1 MYYWGC
7 LFIWTRFGHFSNDI
21 DWSIYE
27 GYDLDFGDGFET
39 LERDSLHL
47 DTRLRNWFSWV
58 FCLSLKGEENGTTC
72 DADLAYCVDLVLILF
87 LCSPKNWFPL
97 YIVHIRYT
105 YMPSLSLSFLPLSP
119 SFFFFFFFFFPLWL
133 SFNYLKI
140 ICLLIK
146 KCFCRVRQTSPNVF
160 EETYS
165 NANTTNWYHNFENL
179 GFDYIVPYV
188 NILCSR
194 YC

>member
-1 MYYWGC
+1 MSVSLNKIRPFFQWYRLEYLWRLWFGFWRW
-7 LFIWTRFGHFSNDI
+7 LWNFGERFSPFGHKVK
-21 DWSIYE
+21 E
-27 GYDLDFGDGFET
+27 
-39 LERDSLHL
+39 
-47 DTRLRNWFSWV
+47 
-58 FCLSLKGEENGTTC
+58 
-72 DADLAYCVDLVLILF
+72 LVLLSFLPFPKGRREWNHVRCWSCLLRRSCSYIILV
-87 LCSPKNWFPL
+87 LPKKLVSFIQSS
-97 YIVHIRYT
+97 YQIHIYA
-105 YMPSLSLSFLPLSP
+105 LSFLPLSP
-119 SFFFFFFFFFPLWL
+119 SFFFFFPLWL

-146 KCFCRVRQTSPNVF
+146 KCFCRVRQTFPNVF